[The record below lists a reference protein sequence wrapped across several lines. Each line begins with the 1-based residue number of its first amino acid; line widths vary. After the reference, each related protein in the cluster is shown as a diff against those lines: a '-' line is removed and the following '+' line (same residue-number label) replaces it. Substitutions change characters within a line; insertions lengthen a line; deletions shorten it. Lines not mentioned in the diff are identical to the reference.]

1 MSPWQTFWAGVAPD
15 HAAALIVT
23 ALLPAIWWFGRRLT
37 GHQPVAGPP
46 LPLTQR
52 WAIAGLAA
60 TGILHLALPIG
71 HHDNAL
77 LTMGF
82 VAAGA
87 AYLWLATRVLRR
99 SSWRLLTALLV
110 TANLVGYLII
120 ITAGGEE
127 PDQVGILTALD
138 ELMLLALACNG
149 PSTRRLRRAAAS
161 TATVA
166 SVVLVGVVIWI
177 SSFAAHQASD
187 LDATLTTSGG
197 TSDAVI
203 DAPHDDGHQ
212 HDHAARAQA
221 GVIMR
226 ALADHHPTA
235 EQIRAAEQLATRTQ
249 ASIARFTDIHAAV
262 AAGYQLSGAAT
273 GTEVHLENKA
283 HDTSAYILDADHPQA
298 LVYVIADGKAS
309 LLGAVYRM
317 PVAGRPGPAPGAAIT
332 RWHAHN
338 ICLTALPPGA
348 GLPSPF
354 GGCSAF
360 SIGATMPEM
369 MHVWTVSP
377 PGGPYAESID
387 QQWAFDYNQAHGTP
401 WKTERGPSLG

>member
-23 ALLPAIWWFGRRLT
+23 ALLPVIWWFGRPLT
-37 GHQPVAGPP
+37 GHQPAAGPP

-77 LTMGF
+77 LTLGF

-87 AYLWLATRVLRR
+87 AYLWLATRVLRQR
-99 SSWRLLTALLV
+99 SWRLLTALLV
-110 TANLVGYLII
+110 TANLIGYLIV

-138 ELMLLALACNG
+138 ELMLFALACNG

-161 TATVA
+161 TATVG
-166 SVVLVGVVIWI
+166 SVVLVGLVIWI

-187 LDATLTTSGG
+187 LDATLTKGGG
-197 TSDAVI
+197 TSGEVV

-226 ALADHHPTA
+226 ALADHHPTT
-235 EQIRAAEQLATRTQ
+235 EQIRAAEQLATKTQ
-249 ASIARFTDIHAAV
+249 ASIARFTDIHAAI
-262 AAGYQLSGAAT
+262 AAGYQPSGATA
-273 GTEVHLENKA
+273 GTEVHLENKSF
-283 HDTSAYILDADHPQA
+283 DSKAYILDADHPQA

-317 PVAGRPGPAPGAAIT
+317 PVAGRPGPEPGAAIT

-338 ICLTALPPGA
+338 ICLTPLPPGA

-354 GGCSAF
+354 GGCSAL

-369 MHVWTVSP
+369 MHVWTVGN

-387 QQWAFDYNQAHGTP
+387 QKWAYDYNSKHGKP
-401 WKTERGPSLG
+401 WQNGS

>member
-1 MSPWQTFWAGVAPD
+1 M
-15 HAAALIVT
+15 
-23 ALLPAIWWFGRRLT
+23 T

-77 LTMGF
+77 LTVGF

-87 AYLWLATRVLRR
+87 AYLWLATRVLRQR
-99 SSWRLLTALLV
+99 SWRLLTALLV

-138 ELMLLALACNG
+138 ELMLLALALNG
-149 PSTRRLRRAAAS
+149 PTTRRLRRAAAS

-197 TSDAVI
+197 TSGAVI

-226 ALADHHPTA
+226 ALANHHPTA
-235 EQIRAAEQLATRTQ
+235 EQIRAAEQLASPDPGGHRPLH
-249 ASIARFTDIHAAV
+249 R
-262 AAGYQLSGAAT
+262 
-273 GTEVHLENKA
+273 
-283 HDTSAYILDADHPQA
+283 HPRRCRRRIPAQRRHHRHRGPP
-298 LVYVIADGKAS
+298 GKQGPRHQR
-309 LLGAVYRM
+309 LHPRR
-317 PVAGRPGPAPGAAIT
+317 RPPT
-332 RWHAHN
+332 
-338 ICLTALPPGA
+338 GA
-348 GLPSPF
+348 GLRHRRRQGEPAGRGLPHARRRASRARPREPRSPAGTRTTSASPPCHRVRVSPSPF
-354 GGCSAF
+354 GGCSAL

-387 QQWAFDYNQAHGTP
+387 QKWAYDYNATHGVP
-401 WKTERGPSLG
+401 WPN